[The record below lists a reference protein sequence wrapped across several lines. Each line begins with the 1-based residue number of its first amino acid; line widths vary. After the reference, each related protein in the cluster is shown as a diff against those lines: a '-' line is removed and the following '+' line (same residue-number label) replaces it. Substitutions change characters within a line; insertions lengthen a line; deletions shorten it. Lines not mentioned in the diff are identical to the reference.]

1 MDTDRTYFSPPEL
14 DRVVGLVMQLA
25 ADLHVAQT
33 RCRALEQLLVRHGV
47 IPAGAVDGFEPDDE
61 ETRALRESRDALLA
75 RLLRI
80 MTEDG
85 PSAHPL
91 RDEALAG
98 DRL

>member
-1 MDTDRTYFSPPEL
+1 MDIDRSYFSHPEL
-14 DRVVGLVMQLA
+14 DRVIGLVMQLA

-33 RCRALEQLLVRHGV
+33 RCRSLEHLLVRHGV
-47 IPAGAVDGFEPDDE
+47 IPAGAVDGFEPDEQEARGLQD
-61 ETRALRESRDALLA
+61 SRDALLS

-80 MTEDG
+80 LTEDG

-91 RDEALAG
+91 RSEALTG